1 MSAHMS
7 RQARALSKLTNYILA
22 DRRRKVKKKK
32 KINKCCETCGQ
43 FLPIGEGDHICEESL
58 LMVVSGY
65 EPTEDYFQCGGRKWE
80 EK

>member
-1 MSAHMS
+1 M
-7 RQARALSKLTNYILA
+7 KE
-22 DRRRKVKKKK
+22 KKKVY
-32 KINKCCETCGQ
+32 KCCETCMN
-43 FLPIGEGDHICEESL
+43 FLPIGEGDHICEENL